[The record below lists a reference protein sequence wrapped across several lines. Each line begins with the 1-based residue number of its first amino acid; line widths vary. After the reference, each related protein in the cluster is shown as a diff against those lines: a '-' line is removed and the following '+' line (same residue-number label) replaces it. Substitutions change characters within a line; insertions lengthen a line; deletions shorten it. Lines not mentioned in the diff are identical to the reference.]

1 MLTYACHTDNYLSA
15 VLSTQ
20 GKGTILVAD
29 AGQLDKFKKK
39 FGGLGDL
46 AEIGA
51 AASASGPP
59 TGENIFF

>member
-1 MLTYACHTDNYLSA
+1 
-15 VLSTQ
+15 
-20 GKGTILVAD
+20 
-29 AGQLDKFKKK
+29 LDKFKKK

-59 TGENIFF
+59 TGENLVCLVCNLQRE